1 MGNPL
6 DVVSVKVSTDGS
18 VNAQIRTLM
27 KSVVWSMKLLS
38 KIVVTQRYK
47 YYYLKLGL
55 LLFLTPVLAVQSVEH
70 NVSMNILKVYLLKI
84 SLKLHTKIAVNL
96 LDLEMESNS

>member
-6 DVVSVKVSTDGS
+6 DVVSVKVSTVGS

-27 KSVVWSMKLLS
+27 KSIVWSMKLLS

-70 NVSMNILKVYLLKI
+70 NGSMNILKVYLLKI
-84 SLKLHTKIAVNL
+84 SPKLHTKIAVNL